1 MEISDDYVDK
11 LRAVFD
17 LCDTKKQNFI
27 SVQHFIELA
36 KEHFGAVEDG
46 LEVCIKL
53 FVDYIKFKT
62 GFWYNLRPII

>member
-53 FVDYIKFKT
+53 VDYIKLKT
-62 GFWYNLRPII
+62 GFGYNLKAFVS

>member
-1 MEISDDYVDK
+1 MEISDEYVDK

-36 KEHFGAVEDG
+36 KEHFGAVQDG
-46 LEVCIKL
+46 VALEVR
-53 FVDYIKFKT
+53 V
-62 GFWYNLRPII
+62 